1 MIKSVLPSDR
11 SLNNVVAC
19 LAALLLILPRTSEA
33 GEGLEAPRHHPLT
46 LRDCIAVALGESP
59 ALEASRFDVLS
70 AAQEVRAAQGLLL
83 PQVTGSAQYELFSG
97 SPTSKFSVLNIGN
110 VSPSGTVV
118 TTNSVGWTGVQ
129 AYGAHLRYPLFNDG
143 SILGLNNA
151 PAVAEKRAKRQ
162 AMAWTVNLTREEV
175 IYRVTDEFVTT
186 VSARNRLG
194 LAERRVRL
202 LEQSAN
208 ITQEQLQ
215 QGLKLPIDVKVVK
228 EQFSSAQTLLKL
240 LRQQAVAGSMGLSKI
255 LGLPSSPNLSLS
267 NTLPNPPDPPPT
279 TEQLIGA
286 CLSHHP
292 SLQKQRAVA
301 DQAREDYRLE
311 RFRLYPSVYL
321 DGSANYIDDFNPSD
335 NASVFVGAVTVS
347 VPIFDFGAQLA
358 TTRSRLMKYK
368 AEQARVSSTAD
379 DVNYEVLKIYQTIY
393 TLSHNILDLQEDV
406 AKARRDVEVIQAQQQ
421 QGIGEPLVAI
431 EKELHLIAKQDE
443 LEGIEARRLG
453 YYAGLQRAAGG
464 AWKWIPWEGTGF
476 LLPALLMALMVVRFG
491 EWWWLKEFRLYRCL
505 FFIAVL
511 VVAQYCSR
519 TIAGSPY
526 LMLSAGSV
534 TVSLILPVPLAVN
547 PEAPPL
553 CVAVK
558 DTPVNTFGKMSR
570 ITAPLTSLGPE
581 LLTEIL

>member
-19 LAALLLILPRTSEA
+19 LAALLLILPCMSEA

-83 PQVTGSAQYELFSG
+83 PQVTGSAQYQLFSG

-118 TTNSVGWTGVQ
+118 TTNSVGWTGVE

-151 PAVAEKRAKRQ
+151 PAVAEKRAKKQ

-186 VSARNRLG
+186 VSARNRMG
-194 LAERRVRL
+194 LAERRVEL
-202 LEQSAN
+202 LEQSVN
-208 ITQEQLQ
+208 ITQEQQ
-215 QGLKLPIDVKVVK
+215 EQGLKLPIDAKVVK
-228 EQFSSAQTLLKL
+228 AQFSAAQTLLKL
-240 LRQQAVAGSMGLSKI
+240 LREQAVAGSLGLSKT
-255 LGLPSSPNLSLS
+255 LGLPTSPNLSLS
-267 NTLPNPPDPPPT
+267 STLPDPPDPPPT

-292 SLQKQRAVA
+292 SLEKQRAIA
-301 DQAREDYRLE
+301 DQARQDYRLE

-335 NASVFVGAVTVS
+335 NASVFVGAITVS

-393 TLSHNILDLQEDV
+393 TLSHNILGLQDEV
-406 AKARRDVEVIQAQQQ
+406 AKAQRDVQVIQAQQQ

-464 AWKWIPWEGTGF
+464 AWKWIP
-476 LLPALLMALMVVRFG
+476 
-491 EWWWLKEFRLYRCL
+491 
-505 FFIAVL
+505 
-511 VVAQYCSR
+511 
-519 TIAGSPY
+519 
-526 LMLSAGSV
+526 
-534 TVSLILPVPLAVN
+534 
-547 PEAPPL
+547 
-553 CVAVK
+553 
-558 DTPVNTFGKMSR
+558 
-570 ITAPLTSLGPE
+570 
-581 LLTEIL
+581 